1 MRIPILCFFSLI
13 LGSSVIHAQTSAV
26 TDSTE
31 LYLEEIDRLLL
42 ESAAAVNCVS
52 LDSCFL
58 NVYEYDWDEVPTVD
72 SLTLVHRLNALDME
86 TPIDMAYRPELE
98 SYIQFYTGKRRK
110 QMSRML
116 DVSQF
121 YFPMF
126 EEHLAKHNIPLEL
139 KYLAV
144 VESALNPHAR
154 SRVGATGL
162 WQFMYATGKAYG
174 LEVNSYY
181 DERTDPLLSTEA
193 ACRYLKKLHS
203 LYDDWLLA
211 LAAYNAGPGNVN
223 KAIRRS
229 GGKTTYWGIRPFL
242 PKETR
247 GYVPAFIAVNYAMTF
262 ATEHNIYPDGMSIG
276 LFESDTIMVR
286 EKLRFD
292 QIAAYT
298 NMSEEELV
306 WLNPLYTKKVIPG
319 NQGPMVLRLYRDEC
333 KNFISYKDSMLN
345 YKPELIEEYI
355 EERVAAKGSQSYYTV
370 RSGDVLGVIAQRNGV
385 SVSDLRAWN
394 NLRGNMIRPGQ
405 KLVLYG
411 AKNSTKE
418 APKINSKTSDN
429 GTGDYIYH
437 TVRRGDTL
445 WDIAKLYPG
454 VSSSDIERLNP
465 GVNSKNLKL
474 GQKLKIQKRSS

>member
-1 MRIPILCFFSLI
+1 MRIPLLLLFSVL
-13 LGSSVIHAQTSAV
+13 LGSSCLQAQERPPI
-26 TDSTE
+26 DSTD
-31 LYLEEIDRLLL
+31 LYLNEIDRLLM
-42 ESAAAVNCVS
+42 ESAADLHCVS
-52 LDSCFL
+52 RDSCFL
-58 NVYEYDWDEVPTVD
+58 NVYEYDWDEVPKVD
-72 SLTLVHRLNALDME
+72 SLTLAHRLNAIDME
-86 TPIDMAYRPELE
+86 SPIDLAYRPELE
-98 SYIQFYTGKRRK
+98 SYIHFYTEKRRN

-116 DVSQF
+116 DLSQF

-126 EEHLAKHNIPLEL
+126 EEHLAKYNLPLEL

-181 DERTDPLLSTEA
+181 DERTDPLMATDA
-193 ACRYLKKLHS
+193 ACRYLKKLYS

-242 PKETR
+242 PRETR
-247 GYVPAFIAVNYAMTF
+247 GYVPAFIAVNYTMTF
-262 ATEHNIYPDGMSIG
+262 ATEHNLYPDGMSIS
-276 LFESDTIMVR
+276 LFESDTVLVKD
-286 EKLRFD
+286 KLRFD

-298 NMSEEELV
+298 NMTEEDLV

-319 NQGPMVLRLYRDEC
+319 NQGAMVLRLFRDEC
-333 KNFISYKDSMLN
+333 KNYIAFEDSMLN
-345 YKPELIEEYI
+345 YKPELTEQYVEEN
-355 EERVAAKGSQSYYTV
+355 ESVRGNKSYYTV
-370 RSGDVLGVIAQRNGV
+370 RSGDVLGVIAQRHGV
-385 SVSDLRAWN
+385 RVSDLRAWN

-405 KLVLYG
+405 KLTLYG
-411 AKNSTKE
+411 AKNKPKE
-418 APKINSKTSDN
+418 TPKKPKTSESQIS
-429 GTGDYIYH
+429 GDYIYH
-437 TVRRGDTL
+437 TVRKGDTL
-445 WDIAKLYPG
+445 WDIAQLYPG

-465 GVNSKNLKL
+465 GVNSRNLKL
-474 GQKLKIQKRSS
+474 GQKIRIQKAQP

>member
-1 MRIPILCFFSLI
+1 MRIPLLLLFSVL
-13 LGSSVIHAQTSAV
+13 LGSSCLQAQERTSI
-26 TDSTE
+26 DSTD
-31 LYLEEIDRLLL
+31 LYLNEIDRLLM
-42 ESAAAVNCVS
+42 ESAANLNCVS
-52 LDSCFL
+52 KDSCFL
-58 NVYEYDWDEVPTVD
+58 NVYEYDWDEVPKVD
-72 SLTLVHRLNALDME
+72 SLTLVHRLNAIDLE
-86 TPIDMAYRPELE
+86 SPIDLAYRPEIE
-98 SYIQFYTGKRRK
+98 SYVHFYTEKRRK

-116 DVSQF
+116 DLSEF

-126 EEHLAKHNIPLEL
+126 EEHLAKYNLPLEL

-181 DERTDPLLSTEA
+181 DERTDPLLATDA

-229 GGKTTYWGIRPFL
+229 GGKTTYWGIRPYL
-242 PKETR
+242 PRETR
-247 GYVPAFIAVNYAMTF
+247 GYVPAFIAVNYTMTY
-262 ATEHNIYPDGMSIG
+262 ATEHNLYPDGMSIS
-276 LFESDTIMVR
+276 LFESDTVLVKN
-286 EKLRFD
+286 KLRFD

-298 NMSEEELV
+298 NMTEDDLV

-319 NQGPMVLRLYRDEC
+319 NQGAMVLRLFREEC
-333 KNFISYKDSMLN
+333 KNYIAFEDSMLN
-345 YKPELIEEYI
+345 YKPELSEQYAEESASALGD
-355 EERVAAKGSQSYYTV
+355 RSYYTV
-370 RSGDVLGVIAQRNGV
+370 RSGDVLGVIAQRHGV
-385 SVSDLRAWN
+385 RVSDLRAWN

-411 AKNSTKE
+411 AKNKPKE
-418 APKINSKTSDN
+418 SPKKPKTSESQIS
-429 GTGDYIYH
+429 GDYIYH
-437 TVRRGDTL
+437 TVRKGDTL
-445 WDIAKLYPG
+445 WDIAQLYPG

-465 GVNSKNLKL
+465 GVNSRNLKL
-474 GQKLKIQKRSS
+474 GQKIRIQKAQP